1 MVQLLLFIKFVTS
14 NPIFVLRPIL
24 KTNNSFK
31 DQKLFYDLKTTK
43 QSDVVVLEVAMHRFA
58 HPTFNG
64 NIMWRLVCVL
74 ILTSTQSLEG
84 SSGN

>member
-31 DQKLFYDLKTTK
+31 DQKLFYDLKTTM
-43 QSDVVVLEVAMHRFA
+43 QSDVVVLEVA
-58 HPTFNG
+58 
-64 NIMWRLVCVL
+64 IVL
-74 ILTSTQSLEG
+74 PIQHSMGTSCGGWFVS
-84 SSGN
+84 